1 MISKL
6 YTKQISE
13 LGEGVK
19 IPQALFTSKRKEEK
33 RLIRKRKFDKEKR
46 INQKKKRKYIKEKI
60 INNHKE
66 IT

>member
-1 MISKL
+1 MR
-6 YTKQISE
+6 
-13 LGEGVK
+13 

>member
-1 MISKL
+1 
-6 YTKQISE
+6 
-13 LGEGVK
+13 VK